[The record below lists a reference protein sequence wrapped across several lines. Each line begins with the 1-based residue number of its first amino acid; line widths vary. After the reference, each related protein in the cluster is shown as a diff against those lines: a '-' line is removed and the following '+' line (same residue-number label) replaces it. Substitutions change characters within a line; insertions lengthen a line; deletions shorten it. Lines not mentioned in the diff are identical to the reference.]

1 LPKLV
6 NLGSLNIDHV
16 IRLARFP
23 RPGETVSGR
32 DWRRFPGGKGFN
44 QSLAAARAGARVC
57 HFGCI
62 GPDGEWLREALANAA
77 VDVSGIRTLPD
88 ADTGRAIVQV
98 DEAGENA
105 IVVVPGANQR
115 LDRSD
120 VEAALSA
127 LGDGD
132 WLLLQNEINGLEE
145 VLKVAKKCS
154 ARIALNLAPADD
166 GARDYDL
173 SAVSLLIVNEIEART
188 LSGVSGSPEVLL
200 DALCVAW
207 QTCNVVV
214 TLGRHGLQHGC
225 GRERGRLPA
234 FPVAAVDS
242 TAAGDAFVG
251 YLLASLLGGQALE
264 TALARASA
272 AGALAV
278 TRRGAGAS
286 IPEQGAVAT
295 LLRTGSVR

>member
-1 LPKLV
+1 PKLV

-145 VLKVAKKCS
+145 VLKVAKECS

-173 SAVSLLIVNEIEART
+173 SAVSLLIVNEIEARM

-225 GRERGRLPA
+225 G
-234 FPVAAVDS
+234 
-242 TAAGDAFVG
+242 
-251 YLLASLLGGQALE
+251 
-264 TALARASA
+264 
-272 AGALAV
+272 
-278 TRRGAGAS
+278 
-286 IPEQGAVAT
+286 
-295 LLRTGSVR
+295 